1 MASSCS
7 LCLISSQ
14 AERGIEGRVAAGP
27 MKITLIITDF
37 ENFDIEEEID
47 VEEGDTVRVL
57 YDREKEEFDWEVL

>member
-1 MASSCS
+1 
-7 LCLISSQ
+7 
-14 AERGIEGRVAAGP
+14 